1 MKKQNKIED
10 KFYKLKQE
18 VVPLTYML
26 ASRNSQRYPLLW
38 FDEEKGINRPLR
50 YARNQKSPFEDDQD
64 GNAILEPIV
73 FEDGLLFVAKTNQVL
88 QKFLYYHP
96 QRDKVFE
103 EINKERDAKQELEYV
118 ESGLEAQI
126 LAKNLEFDKLVSV
139 CRVLLGSAVDKMS
152 SIELR
157 RDILLYAKSN
167 PEDFIDTLNDP
178 MLEMQDNVYQFFNK
192 DFLRFKNKSKDVYF
206 NLPKNK
212 KKLLTVPFGED
223 PYFIVA
229 SHFQS
234 DDGIEL
240 YKLLLKRLDI
250 DKK

>member
-1 MKKQNKIED
+1 MKKKQKVEA
-10 KFYKLKQE
+10 KFYKLKRD
-18 VVPLTYML
+18 VAPLTYML

-50 YARNQKSPFEDDQD
+50 YARNQKSPFEDEQD

-73 FEDGLLFVAKTNQVL
+73 FEDGVLFVPKTNQVL

-96 QRDKVFE
+96 QRDMVFE
-103 EINKERDAKQELEYV
+103 EINKERDAQEELEYV
-118 ESGLEAQI
+118 EAALEAQVI
-126 LAKNLEFDKLVSV
+126 AKNLEFEKLVSV
-139 CRVLLGSAVDKMS
+139 ARVLLGSQAEKMS
-152 SIELR
+152 SVELK
-157 RDILLYAKSN
+157 RDILLYAKEN
-167 PEDFIDTLNDP
+167 PVDFLDTLNDP
-178 MLEMQDNVYQFFNK
+178 MLEMQDTVYQFFNK
-192 DFLRFKNKSKDVYF
+192 TYLVFRNGNKDVYF

-234 DDGIEL
+234 DEGIEI
-240 YKLLLKRLDI
+240 YKLLKKRLE
-250 DKK
+250 KKD

>member
-1 MKKQNKIED
+1 MKKKQVVEA
-10 KFYKLKQE
+10 KFYKLKRD
-18 VVPLTYML
+18 VAPLTYML

-50 YARNQKSPFEDDQD
+50 YARNQKSPFEDEQD

-73 FEDGLLFVAKTNQVL
+73 FEDGVLFVPKTNQVL

-96 QRDKVFE
+96 QRDMVFE
-103 EINKERDAKQELEYV
+103 EINKERDAQEELDYV
-118 ESGLEAQI
+118 EAALEAQVI
-126 LAKNLEFDKLVSV
+126 AKNLEFEKLVSV
-139 CRVLLGSAVDKMS
+139 ARVLLGSQAEKMS
-152 SIELR
+152 SIELK
-157 RDILLYAKSN
+157 RDILLYAKEN
-167 PEDFIDTLNDP
+167 PVDFLDTLNDP
-178 MLEMQDNVYQFFNK
+178 MLEMQDTVYQFFNK
-192 DFLRFKNKSKDVYF
+192 NYLTFRNGNKDVYF

-234 DDGIEL
+234 DEGVEL
-240 YKLLLKRLDI
+240 YKLLKSRLNKQD
-250 DKK
+250 

>member
-1 MKKQNKIED
+1 MKKKQVVEA
-10 KFYKLKQE
+10 KFYKLKRDAA
-18 VVPLTYML
+18 PLTYML

-50 YARNQKSPFEDDQD
+50 YARNQKSPFEDEQD

-73 FEDGLLFVAKTNQVL
+73 FEDGVLFVPKTNQVL

-96 QRDKVFE
+96 QRDMVFE
-103 EINKERDAKQELEYV
+103 EINKERDAQEELDYV
-118 ESGLEAQI
+118 EAALEAQVI
-126 LAKNLEFDKLVSV
+126 AKNLEFEKLVSV
-139 CRVLLGSAVDKMS
+139 ARVLLGSQAEKMS
-152 SIELR
+152 SIELK
-157 RDILLYAKSN
+157 RDILLYAKEN
-167 PEDFIDTLNDP
+167 PVDFLDTLNDP
-178 MLEMQDNVYQFFNK
+178 MLEMQDTVYQFFNK
-192 DFLRFKNKSKDVYF
+192 NYLTFRNGNKDVYF

-234 DDGIEL
+234 DEGVEL
-240 YKLLLKRLDI
+240 YKLLKSRLNKQD
-250 DKK
+250 

>member
-1 MKKQNKIED
+1 MKKKQKVEA
-10 KFYKLKQE
+10 KFYKLKRD
-18 VVPLTYML
+18 VAPLTYML

-50 YARNQKSPFEDDQD
+50 YARNQKSPFEDEQD

-73 FEDGLLFVAKTNQVL
+73 FEDGVLFVPKTNQVL

-96 QRDKVFE
+96 QRDMVFE
-103 EINKERDAKQELEYV
+103 EINKERDAQEELDYV
-118 ESGLEAQI
+118 EAALEAQVI
-126 LAKNLEFDKLVSV
+126 AKNLEFEKLVSV
-139 CRVLLGSAVDKMS
+139 ARVLLGSQAEKMS
-152 SIELR
+152 SIELK
-157 RDILLYAKSN
+157 RDILLYAKEN
-167 PEDFIDTLNDP
+167 PVDFLDTLNDP
-178 MLEMQDNVYQFFNK
+178 MLEMQDTVYQFFNK
-192 DFLRFKNKSKDVYF
+192 NYLTFRNGNKDVYF

-234 DDGIEL
+234 DEGVEL
-240 YKLLLKRLDI
+240 YKLLKSRLNKQD
-250 DKK
+250 

>member
-38 FDEEKGINRPLR
+38 FDEEKGVNRPLR

-73 FEDGLLFVAKTNQVL
+73 FEDGLLFVAKNNQVL

-96 QRDKVFE
+96 QRDGVFE

-126 LAKNLEFDKLVSV
+126 LAKNLELDKLVSV

>member
-38 FDEEKGINRPLR
+38 FDEEKGVNRPLR

-73 FEDGLLFVAKTNQVL
+73 FEDGLLFVAKNNQVL

-96 QRDKVFE
+96 QRDRVFE

-126 LAKNLEFDKLVSV
+126 LAKNLELDKLVSV